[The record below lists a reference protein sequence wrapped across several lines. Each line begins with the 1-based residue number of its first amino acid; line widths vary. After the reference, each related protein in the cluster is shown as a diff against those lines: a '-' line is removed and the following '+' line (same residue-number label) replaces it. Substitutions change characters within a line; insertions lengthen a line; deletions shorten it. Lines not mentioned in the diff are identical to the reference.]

1 MNIPRLALIAIFLK
15 ACSLTSSAQPVTAP
29 ANAAPVNPAAAVE
42 HDSSVRTAAS
52 RDKDTLSVDFPDE
65 DLKTILRNVGD
76 LFELNLVV
84 PDTLVGKTSIKLR
97 DVTWRQIFHVVLTP
111 VGYSYI
117 EEGNIIKIVNEK
129 QNDEPVVTEVFVLNN
144 AKASEIKPI
153 IDGLITAKDGKI
165 VTDARSNSLVITEQA
180 SKLKRISL
188 LIEQLDK
195 ATDQVMIESKFV
207 EVTDRDIRN
216 IGVNWASLQGLQLGV
231 NGINQTWDR
240 GRGQQSGNDVQLTGI
255 AGNGATFQ
263 GSSGTSNTNTNGTN
277 ASVTNGTTGS
287 TANGTTGSTTNG
299 TTGSTTNGT
308 TASTGAGNTIVYA
321 TTPTP
326 LDVGTGVYTTSTINP
341 ATGVV
346 SGLPASV
353 AAGTGVA
360 NYVAPVTTPGS
371 PPTTKPATFTSV
383 NTFNGTNLN
392 GTTGTTANGTN
403 SLTSLG
409 TSVLTNVGTSV
420 LTSNG
425 TTGTTGRTVNDA
437 VANTLNNS
445 ATNAIN
451 SLIGLTNSGST
462 NRLASAVFSSSDFNI
477 IVSAL
482 KQQNN
487 SKVVSNPT
495 IVTLNNT
502 EAVINI
508 GQEFPVPSYTYN
520 EQRGSFEVSG
530 FTYKPIGI
538 ILKVTPQVNARGVIK
553 LALEP
558 EVSIQNGS
566 TSFGGAG
573 GAQIPIIG
581 TRKVKTQ
588 VSLKDGYT
596 MGIGGLISSA
606 TSHGGTKVPILGD
619 IPLLGRLFSS
629 KSVNDEATN
638 LLIFITAK
646 TVSADGASPEE
657 VFDPRAVQAIGM
669 SREDMPGNR
678 TPKGADMFAPA
689 SANNK

>member
-1 MNIPRLALIAIFLK
+1 M
-15 ACSLTSSAQPVTAP
+15 
-29 ANAAPVNPAAAVE
+29 
-42 HDSSVRTAAS
+42 
-52 RDKDTLSVDFPDE
+52 
-65 DLKTILRNVGD
+65 
-76 LFELNLVV
+76 
-84 PDTLVGKTSIKLR
+84 
-97 DVTWRQIFHVVLTP
+97 
-111 VGYSYI
+111 
-117 EEGNIIKIVNEK
+117 
-129 QNDEPVVTEVFVLNN
+129 
-144 AKASEIKPI
+144 
-153 IDGLITAKDGKI
+153 
-165 VTDARSNSLVITEQA
+165 
-180 SKLKRISL
+180 
-188 LIEQLDK
+188 
-195 ATDQVMIESKFV
+195 
-207 EVTDRDIRN
+207 
-216 IGVNWASLQGLQLGV
+216 
-231 NGINQTWDR
+231 
-240 GRGQQSGNDVQLTGI
+240 
-255 AGNGATFQ
+255 
-263 GSSGTSNTNTNGTN
+263 
-277 ASVTNGTTGS
+277 
-287 TANGTTGSTTNG
+287 
-299 TTGSTTNGT
+299 
-308 TASTGAGNTIVYA
+308 
-321 TTPTP
+321 
-326 LDVGTGVYTTSTINP
+326 
-341 ATGVV
+341 
-346 SGLPASV
+346 
-353 AAGTGVA
+353 
-360 NYVAPVTTPGS
+360 
-371 PPTTKPATFTSV
+371 
-383 NTFNGTNLN
+383 
-392 GTTGTTANGTN
+392 
-403 SLTSLG
+403 
-409 TSVLTNVGTSV
+409 
-420 LTSNG
+420 
-425 TTGTTGRTVNDA
+425 
-437 VANTLNNS
+437 
-445 ATNAIN
+445 
-451 SLIGLTNSGST
+451 
-462 NRLASAVFSSSDFNI
+462 ASAVFSSSDFNV

-495 IVTLNNT
+495 IVTLNNA

-566 TSFGGAG
+566 TTFGGAG

-606 TSHGGTKVPILGD
+606 TSRGGTKVPILGD

>member
-1 MNIPRLALIAIFLK
+1 MNIPRLALILIFIK
-15 ACSLTSSAQPVTAP
+15 AGCLAAFAQSATAL
-29 ANAAPVNPAAAVE
+29 ANATPVESAVKVDPATP
-42 HDSSVRTAAS
+42 VRTAAS

-97 DVTWRQIFHVVLTP
+97 DVTWRQIFHVVLSP

-117 EEGNIIKIVNEK
+117 EEGNIIKIIS
-129 QNDEPVVTEVFVLNN
+129 DERLTAEPATTEVYILNN
-144 AKASEIKPI
+144 AKAADIKPT
-153 IDGLITAKDGKI
+153 IDGLVTGTSGKI
-165 VTDARSNSLVITEQA
+165 VVDSRSNALVITERPSQ
-180 SKLKRISL
+180 LKRIAAI
-188 LIEQLDK
+188 IEQLDK

-231 NGINQTWDR
+231 SGVNQTWDR
-240 GRGQQSGNDVQLTGI
+240 GRGQISGNDVQLTGV
-255 AGNGATFQ
+255 AGNGATSQ
-263 GSSGTSNTNTNGTN
+263 NSSGTTNTNTNGTN
-277 ASVTNGTTGS
+277 TSVTNGTS
-287 TANGTTGSTTNG
+287 GSTT
-299 TTGSTTNGT
+299 SGT
-308 TASTGAGNTIVYA
+308 TAGTTSGNAIVYA

-326 LDVGTGVYTTSTINP
+326 IGLANGVYATSTMNP
-341 ATGVV
+341 ATGAV

-353 AAGTGVA
+353 VAGTGVA
-360 NYVAPVTTPGS
+360 NYVAPVVTPGN
-371 PPTTKPATFTSV
+371 PPTTTPATFTSV
-383 NTFNGTNLN
+383 NTFNGTNAN
-392 GTTGTTANGTN
+392 GTSASTANGTTSGTTVGTTGTTD
-403 SLTSLG
+403 
-409 TSVLTNVGTSV
+409 
-420 LTSNG
+420 
-425 TTGTTGRTVNDA
+425 RTITDA
-437 VANTLNNS
+437 VANTLSNS
-445 ATNAIN
+445 ATNAVN

-462 NRLASAVFSSSDFNI
+462 NRLASAVFSSSDFNV

-646 TVSADGASPEE
+646 TVNADGASPEE

-678 TPKGADMFAPA
+678 TPKGADMFAPV
-689 SANNK
+689 SANKK

>member
-1 MNIPRLALIAIFLK
+1 MNIPRLVLIAIFLE
-15 ACSLTSSAQPVTAP
+15 AGCLAALAQS
-29 ANAAPVNPAAAVE
+29 AAASADATPSE
-42 HDSSVRTAAS
+42 SSPKTDPATPVRTAAS

-117 EEGNIIKIVNEK
+117 EEGNIVKIVNEK
-129 QNDEPVVTEVFVLNN
+129 QNDEPVVTEVFILNN

-165 VTDARSNSLVITEQA
+165 VTDVRSNSLVITEQP

-231 NGINQTWDR
+231 GGVNQTWDR
-240 GRGQQSGNDVQLTGI
+240 GRGQTSGNDVQVTGI
-255 AGNGATFQ
+255 AGNGATSQ
-263 GSSGTSNTNTNGTN
+263 NSSGTSNTNTNGTN
-277 ASVTNGTTGS
+277 ASVTNGTSGS
-287 TANGTTGSTTNG
+287 TANGTT
-299 TTGSTTNGT
+299 
-308 TASTGAGNTIVYA
+308 ASTVAGNTIIYA

-326 LDVGTGVYTTSTINP
+326 ISSANGVYTTATMNP
-341 ATGVV
+341 ATGAV

-353 AAGTGVA
+353 TAGTGVA
-360 NYVAPVTTPGS
+360 NYVAPVVTAGT
-371 PPTTKPATFTSV
+371 PPTVTPATFTSV
-383 NTFNGTNLN
+383 NTFNGTNAN
-392 GTTGTTANGTN
+392 GTTASTANGT
-403 SLTSLG
+403 
-409 TSVLTNVGTSV
+409 TNA
-420 LTSNG
+420 TSNG
-425 TTGTTGRTVNDA
+425 TSGTTGRTITDA
-437 VANTLNNS
+437 VGNTLSNS

-451 SLIGLTNSGST
+451 SLMGLTNAGST
-462 NRLASAVFSSSDFNI
+462 NRLASAVFSSSDFNV

-566 TSFGGAG
+566 TTFGGAG

-606 TSHGGTKVPILGD
+606 TSRGGTKVPILGD

-689 SANNK
+689 SSNKK